1 MTLPR
6 KHKGTALILVLW
18 LVAALS
24 LVVLAS
30 AHGIRQQTRQTMEGV
45 SWQLWKP
52 INLVAERH
60 DQRRQLNAAADKFWC
75 ILKGRD
81 FPSLIQRDGTD
92 RPSPESNLRNHDPSP
107 QVHLFDAAVG
117 VF

>member
-30 AHGIRQQTRQTMEGV
+30 AHGIRQQTRHVGLSLERLR
-45 SWQLWKP
+45 SESILDAALQLAAQR
-52 INLVAERH
+52 LLAEKGTPARY
-60 DQRRQLNAAADKFWC
+60 RRQRMTLGPN
-75 ILKGRD
+75 
-81 FPSLIQRDGTD
+81 
-92 RPSPESNLRNHDPSP
+92 E
-107 QVHLFDAAVG
+107 V
-117 VF
+117 